1 MDSESILAMAADTTL
16 VSASL
21 VSAFHCVALV
31 SAFIVCLS
39 YVRGLFV
46 FDVRCVSIFS
56 SKASFRSFV
65 STFKLSYYEDSTWS
79 L

>member
-1 MDSESILAMAADTTL
+1 MDSESILSMAADTTL

-21 VSAFHCVALV
+21 VL
-31 SAFIVCLS
+31 AFIVCLL
-39 YVRGLFV
+39 YVCGLFV
-46 FDVRCVSIFS
+46 FDARCVSIFS
-56 SKASFRSFV
+56 LKASFRLFV